1 MNRYLYAD
9 SEPIYY
15 ILCSFNKLKLEK
27 KDTNLLSKIGFCQS
41 CVKVLLDKSISN
53 KELDYI
59 NMKDWDDF
67 LDKYP
72 LRLNQCNCTKCH
84 CGLNKILD
92 IQYDLF
98 DIEEKNPICYLSCS
112 KCNKL
117 TIPTIDKPKIMKAE
131 DTVETRNKYK
141 RISSDIENISFNK
154 NKKSYQDELLIKSK
168 EGNVINIINI
178 SNQLICG

>member
-27 KDTNLLSKIGFCQS
+27 KDINLLSKIGFCTNCLKILS
-41 CVKVLLDKSISN
+41 DKTISD
-53 KELDYI
+53 KELEYI

-67 LDKYP
+67 QEKYP
-72 LRLNQCNCTKCH
+72 TRLDQCNCTRCK

-92 IQYDLF
+92 IHYDLF
-98 DIEEKNPICYLSCS
+98 DIEEKNPICYLRCN

-117 TIPTIDKPKIMKAE
+117 NVPTANKMKTIE
-131 DTVETRNKYK
+131 SNNSNK
-141 RISSDIENISFNK
+141 RIYPNIENINFNK
-154 NKKSYQDELLIKSK
+154 KLYKKDLLIRSGDK
-168 EGNVINIINI
+168 NIINI
-178 SNQLICG
+178 NNHLIYG